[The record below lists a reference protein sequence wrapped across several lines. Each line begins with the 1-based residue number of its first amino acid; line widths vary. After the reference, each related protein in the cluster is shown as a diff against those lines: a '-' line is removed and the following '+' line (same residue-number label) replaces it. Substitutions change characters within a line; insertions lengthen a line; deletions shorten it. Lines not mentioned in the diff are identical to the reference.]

1 MVYIFFCLDQ
11 LVLFFMFPLLL
22 TLTCFYSAD
31 SIPCL
36 CNNFNI
42 EVVFLLQC
50 DISLGQTKL
59 MKKLV
64 IFCKS
69 MVKKLLRSVHDEFV
83 ALIFFSSDMKLNFEP
98 ISTKQV
104 SGQNR
109 VIFIFSSLKFL

>member
-1 MVYIFFCLDQ
+1 MLFIVKYLSLERDFSNFIFLYVVYIFFCPDQ

-22 TLTCFYSAD
+22 ALTCFYSAD

-69 MVKKLLRSVHDEFV
+69 MVKKNSCDLYMMNLLP
-83 ALIFFSSDMKLNFEP
+83 LFFF
-98 ISTKQV
+98 QV
-104 SGQNR
+104 
-109 VIFIFSSLKFL
+109 I

>member
-1 MVYIFFCLDQ
+1 MPLQPRCFFIVKYLASECDFSNLMYLYMLCMFLFGSDQ

-22 TLTCFYSAD
+22 ALTCFYSAD

-69 MVKKLLRSVHDEFV
+69 MVKKTL
-83 ALIFFSSDMKLNFEP
+83 AIC
-98 ISTKQV
+98 T
-104 SGQNR
+104 
-109 VIFIFSSLKFL
+109 

>member
-1 MVYIFFCLDQ
+1 MWYIFFFLPRSTCT
-11 LVLFFMFPLLL
+11 VFMFPLLL
-22 TLTCFYSAD
+22 ALTCFYSAD
-31 SIPCL
+31 SISCF

-69 MVKKLLRSVHDEFV
+69 MVKKKLLRSVHDEFV
-83 ALIFFSSDMKLNFEP
+83 ALIFF
-98 ISTKQV
+98 QV
-104 SGQNR
+104 ICS
-109 VIFIFSSLKFL
+109 